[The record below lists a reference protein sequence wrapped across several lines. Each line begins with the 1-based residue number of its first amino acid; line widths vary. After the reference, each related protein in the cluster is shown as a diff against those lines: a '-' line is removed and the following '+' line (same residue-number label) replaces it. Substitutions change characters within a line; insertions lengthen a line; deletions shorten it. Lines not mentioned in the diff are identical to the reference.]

1 MDDMPAYMSLEQIAK
16 LLGISER
23 TVVRLIEEGKLVGFK
38 VGRSW
43 RFDQADIDAYVKRQ
57 KELAQQQLRSEDD
70 EE

>member
-1 MDDMPAYMSLEQIAK
+1 MPAYMSLEQVAK

-43 RFDQADIDAYVKRQ
+43 RFDQADIDDYVRRQ
-57 KELAQQQLRSEDD
+57 KELAQQQVRSEDN